1 MSALSVASLPPIPP
15 AASLQARARA
25 AVDQSRADA
34 RGQGGQVAVDDY
46 RCTTRFA
53 QELSLFR
60 RHPQAVAAGQ
70 SLAAPGSWLSLTH
83 LGTPLLLVRQADGE
97 LQAFLNV
104 CRHRGARLVPEG
116 SGENA
121 RAFACPYHAWTY
133 RADGGL
139 RGVPQAEGFPCLKPE
154 ESGLQRLEVTERAG
168 LAWVILDPGQSDL
181 DPAAMLEPLISDLA
195 GLAGMQTPQA
205 FAPRS
210 YEVEANWK
218 LLVDGI
224 FEAYHFKVAHRQTIA
239 AMFAGNVQLVDEAG
253 LHRRLYLIKS
263 NFAREQPGPEDFE
276 PRRYGNLT
284 YFFFPNNLVLVQ
296 PDHAQFS
303 CIEPLSPTRSRIHE
317 ITLIPEAPA
326 SEKAVMH
333 WQANVDLYRR
343 TLAEDYALAESIQQG
358 LASGA
363 NEFFN
368 FGSYEY
374 SIPRF
379 HAQLAQQLD
388 HGH

>member
-1 MSALSVASLPPIPP
+1 MTAVSTAPLLPIPS
-15 AASLQARARA
+15 AVSLHARARA
-25 AVDQSRADA
+25 AVAQSRADA
-34 RGQGGQVAVDDY
+34 QGRGGQVAVDDY
-46 RCTTRFA
+46 RSPMRFA
-53 QELSLFR
+53 QELQMFR
-60 RHPQAVAAGQ
+60 RHPQAVAASQ
-70 SLAAPGSWLSLTH
+70 SLADPGSWLSLTH

-121 RAFACPYHAWTY
+121 RAFVCPYHAWTY

-139 RGVPQAEGFPCLKPE
+139 RGLPQAEGFPCLKPE
-154 ESGLQRLEVTERAG
+154 ESGLRRLAAAEKAG
-168 LAWVILDPGQSDL
+168 LVWVILDPEHSDRE
-181 DPAAMLEPLISDLA
+181 PATMLEPLISDLA
-195 GLAGMQTPQA
+195 GLAGMQTPLA

-210 YEVEANWK
+210 HEVQANWK

-263 NFAREQPGPEDFE
+263 NFAQDLPGAEGFE

-326 SEKAVMH
+326 TDKAVKY

-363 NEFFN
+363 NEVFN

-388 HGH
+388 PKH